1 VACWGQFK
9 KNQPAP
15 PLCTQDQLHP
25 DVELKTDL
33 WKSGRRDLEKDNQTV
48 QRAFA

>member
-1 VACWGQFK
+1 MLGPVLKKSAC
-9 KNQPAP
+9 P